1 MVERCVTRQ
10 SYVAA
15 MRVVLLVTA
24 LALGASAATAA
35 SSGTVTRG
43 SVQVDGQ
50 TRTYRVFVPTR
61 PKKPAPLVLVFH
73 GGFGTGARV
82 AGQTGFDAEAEK
94 RGFIAVYPD
103 GLGRAW
109 NAGPCCGAPSRLN
122 VNDVGF
128 VAKLLDRLG
137 RQYSI
142 DKRRIYATGISNGG
156 LFSYRLACE
165 LSSRIAAAAPVAAT
179 LVSSC
184 SPKKPVSILH
194 IHGLEDE
201 NIPFEGG
208 QGTRG
213 VVELE
218 WPPVEQGI
226 ERWRKLDGC
235 PAAGAATMGPVIVMT
250 VWTPCRS
257 GTEIRLVTIAGAG
270 HTWPKAPYNATS
282 EIWRFFAA
290 HGRQ

>member
-1 MVERCVTRQ
+1 
-10 SYVAA
+10 

-24 LALGASAATAA
+24 LALGSSAATAA
-35 SSGTVTRG
+35 SSGTVTLG
-43 SVQVDGQ
+43 SVQVDGK
-50 TRTYRVFVPTR
+50 TRTYRVFRPTR
-61 PKKPAPLVLVFH
+61 PKNSAPLVLVFH

-82 AGQTGFDAEAEK
+82 ASQTGFDAEAER

-109 NAGPCCGAPSRLN
+109 NAGPCCGVPSRLG

-128 VAKLLDRLG
+128 VSKLLDKLG

-179 LVSSC
+179 LVSTC

-213 VVELE
+213 VVDFE
-218 WPPVEQGI
+218 WPSVEQGI

-235 PAAGAATMGPVIVMT
+235 PAAGAATMGPVIEMT

-257 GTEIRLVTIAGAG
+257 GTEVRLVTIAGVG
-270 HTWPKAPYNATS
+270 HTWPKEPYNATS
-282 EIWRFFAA
+282 EIWRFLAA